1 MISGAMKKLEQV
13 EPEDPAGDIDLSLKD
28 MQVKNQQEA
37 GPRPSIVETFDINI
51 IYDSFLLCIE
61 KILQLLFFEKGK
73 KAMRVY
79 DDIQERLGEAI
90 QPLVMRSMLNFSKN
104 FKSGLMTQHYVRS
117 IMNCYSET
125 AYVL

>member
-1 MISGAMKKLEQV
+1 
-13 EPEDPAGDIDLSLKD
+13 
-28 MQVKNQQEA
+28 
-37 GPRPSIVETFDINI
+37 
-51 IYDSFLLCIE
+51 
-61 KILQLLFFEKGK
+61 
-73 KAMRVY
+73 MRVY